1 MLDVSQMTARLIVAL
16 LLGAVMGVE
25 RGLVGKEAG
34 VRTSMLVSGG
44 AAIFSMIGLALPY
57 LTAHGNI
64 PDVVAGSTFMN
75 VIANI
80 VVGVGFLGAG
90 IILKTQE
97 RVHGLTT
104 AAAVWATAAVG
115 VLVGIGLTSFAVV
128 ATILMAALLYFLRK
142 LDVAALLKREGQREF
157 GPEAKE

>member
-1 MLDVSQMTARLIVAL
+1 MLDITQMTARLIIAL
-16 LLGAVMGVE
+16 ALGAVMGVE

-34 VRTSMLVSGG
+34 VRTAMLVSGG
-44 AAIFSMIGLALPY
+44 AALFSIISLSLP
-57 LTAHGNI
+57 HIVSEGNLSEVI
-64 PDVVAGSTFMN
+64 AGSTFMN

-104 AAAVWATAAVG
+104 AAAVWATAAIG
-115 VLVGIGLTSFAVV
+115 VLAGIGMIHLAVV
-128 ATILMAALLYFLRK
+128 STVLMAGFLYLLRK
-142 LDVAALLKREGQREF
+142 FDVASMLKEKGR
-157 GPEAKE
+157 KELERQE